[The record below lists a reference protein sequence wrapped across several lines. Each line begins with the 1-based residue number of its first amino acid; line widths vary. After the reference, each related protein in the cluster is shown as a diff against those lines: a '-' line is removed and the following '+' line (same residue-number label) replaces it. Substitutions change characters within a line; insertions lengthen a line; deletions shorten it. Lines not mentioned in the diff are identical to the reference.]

1 MPSSASRSYRAAVKR
16 GGGRN
21 SLLKAS
27 QAQAYVDAVR
37 QRPEAVQPPRGMLRS
52 VRLEHR
58 SVDLGNGVLWPMYDL
73 TPVGLA
79 AGEPSVLY
87 LHGGA
92 YVGQIGLEA
101 WYFAARVAALSK
113 LRVTVAIYPLI
124 PFVTAEKLV
133 PQAQRVLAH
142 EIARHGRVFTMGDS
156 AGGGLALSSALAA
169 RASGEQLPEGLVLIS
184 PWTDIS
190 VTGPDVSAR
199 ERRDVMLAPA
209 GLRHFGEVF
218 RGELDADDWRVSP
231 LFADLTGLPPMQI
244 FAAEDDVLYSDAT
257 RLHKQ
262 AKAYGVAHELVIGK
276 RMLHIWP
283 VANIPEGRDAV
294 NQIVRFLRGNS
305 VATGAIPRL

>member
-1 MPSSASRSYRAAVKR
+1 MPSPASRSYRAAVKR

-37 QRPEAVQPPRGMLRS
+37 QRPDAVQPPRGLRN

-58 SVDLGNGVLWPMYDL
+58 QIDLGNGVSWPVYDL

-79 AGEPSVLY
+79 ENAPSVLY

-92 YVGQIGLEA
+92 YVGQIGQEA

-142 EIARHGRVFTMGDS
+142 EIARHGRVITMGDS

-169 RASGEQLPEGLVLIS
+169 RAAGEQLPERLVLIS
-184 PWTDIS
+184 PWTDIT
-190 VTGPDVSAR
+190 VTGPDVSSR

-218 RGELDADDWRVSP
+218 RGGLDPHDWRVSP

-257 RLHKQ
+257 RLHKR
-262 AKAYGVAHELVIGK
+262 AKECGVPDELIVGK

-283 VANIPEGRDAV
+283 VANIPEGHEAV
-294 NQIVRFLRGNS
+294 TDIVRFVRAETRAN
-305 VATGAIPRL
+305 